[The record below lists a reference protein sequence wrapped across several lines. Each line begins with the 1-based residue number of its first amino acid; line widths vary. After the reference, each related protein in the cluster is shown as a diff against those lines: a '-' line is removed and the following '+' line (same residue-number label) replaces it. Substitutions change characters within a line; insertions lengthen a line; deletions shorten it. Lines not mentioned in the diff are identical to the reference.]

1 MIDSG
6 YDRRMNTSY
15 TRLSLRDR
23 EEISRG
29 IYAYE
34 SFAEIARRLNRPT
47 STVSEEVWNNT
58 AYSWCY
64 SAEKAQARADTMKK
78 KGRIKKLDAS
88 PALREYL
95 YEKLRCEWSPEEIA
109 CRIKL
114 EYPQNTTMRIS
125 HETIYQ
131 HLYCLPRGELKKELM
146 HGLRQER
153 NMRQPRAYA
162 HYRRQ
167 RIQDIISISERPKEA
182 EGRRVPGHWEGDL
195 IMGKERKSAIG
206 SLVERT
212 TRLTLLVP
220 LKEKNAFAV
229 RTAFAESFKK
239 IPKKF
244 KKTLTYDRGTE
255 MAEHKLFTEETK
267 IGVYFADPYS
277 PWQRGTNENTNGLI
291 RQYFPKGTDFSSVP
305 LAALRE
311 AEQRLNTR
319 PRKALGFHTPLE
331 KFYELIT
338 GQKVVLVA

>member
-1 MIDSG
+1 
-6 YDRRMNTSY
+6 MNTTYS
-15 TRLSLRDR
+15 RLSLRDR

-47 STVSEEVWNNT
+47 STVSEEVGNNT
-58 AYSWCY
+58 EYSWCY
-64 SAEKAQARADTMKK
+64 SAGKAQARSDELKK
-78 KGRIKKLDAS
+78 KGRKKKLDAH
-88 PALREYL
+88 PILKEYV
-95 YEKLRCEWSPEEIA
+95 YDKLRREWSPEEIA
-109 CRIKL
+109 RRIRV
-114 EYPQNTTMRIS
+114 EYPQDTTMMIS

-146 HGLRQER
+146 RGLRQER
-153 NMRQPRAYA
+153 KMRQPREHA

-167 RIQDIISISERPKEA
+167 RIHDIISISERPKEA

-195 IMGKERKSAIG
+195 IMGKERKSALG

-220 LKEKNAFAV
+220 LEAKTAFAV
-229 RTAFAESFKK
+229 RSAFARSFRE
-239 IPKKF
+239 IPSKF
-244 KKTLTYDRGTE
+244 KKTLTYDRGME
-255 MAEHKLFTEETK
+255 MAEHKLFTKETK

-291 RQYFPKGTDFSSVP
+291 RQYFPKGIDFKTVSRASIQ
-305 LAALRE
+305 E
-311 AEQRLNTR
+311 AEWRLNTR
-319 PRKALGFHTPLE
+319 PRKVLDFHTPLE

-338 GQKVVLVA
+338 GQKVVLLT